1 MVHYGLTIFLSAFL
15 LFQIQPMIGKY
26 LLPRFGGSPA
36 VWTTC
41 LLFFQVLLLAGY
53 SYAYWLTSRLRPRA
67 QAALHSLLLA
77 GSLLLLPINPSAAWK
92 TIGDQSPTW
101 SILALL
107 SWSAGIPCFL
117 LSSTGPLLQDW
128 FSRSAPSASPYP
140 LYALSNLGSLLAL
153 ATYPFLIEPM
163 LPLGFQMRF
172 WSWTWTIFAISC
184 AFCCVELFRS
194 RGPGRA
200 ELVSVG
206 VPPRFSERALWF
218 GLAACGVLILMATN
232 NQMCQDVA
240 VVPFLWMLP
249 LGLYLLSLIIL
260 FHKPAWYFRR
270 SLAVAFIPAMVQV
283 CYVLYRGVFI
293 SISWQI
299 VSYSVA
305 LFVCCMICHGELV
318 RLKPEPRFLTDFYLT
333 VAAGGAVAGIFVAVA
348 APFLFKGYW
357 EFHCGLAA
365 TSLLILITRLRDGF
379 HDGRRWLLPGFWLVS
394 FCALGATLAI
404 HVLQSREDEIKSSRN
419 FHGILRILD
428 EDRSDRRQHRYTLK
442 NGRIEHGFQFQ
453 EEDKRHWPTSYYGAD
468 SGLGMAI
475 TFHPRRLEKRQD
487 SRNLRI
493 GVVGLGTGTI
503 AAYGEAED
511 YFRFYEINPDVVH
524 LAAGYFTY
532 LKDSPARIEIIKG
545 DARLSMER
553 ELASGQAQQFDVLA
567 IDAFSSDAIPVHL
580 LTSECFGIYWY
591 HLKPDGILA
600 VHVSSRYFEL
610 TPVVRASALLTGGPG
625 AKVLRILAENNDIQG
640 TDASEWLLVS
650 KNDQFLNSGP
660 VQLAV
665 KPWPENA
672 PPFLHWTDD
681 YSNLFRALN

>member
-1 MVHYGLTIFLSAFL
+1 MVPYGLTIFLSAFL
-15 LFQIQPMIGKY
+15 LFQVQPMIGKY

-77 GSLLLLPINPSAAWK
+77 GSLLLLPVNPSAAWK
-92 TIGDQSPTW
+92 TTGESPTW

-107 SWSAGIPCFL
+107 SWSAGVPCFL
-117 LSSTGPLLQDW
+117 LASTGPLLQDW
-128 FSRSAPSASPYP
+128 FSRSTPSASPYP

-153 ATYPFLIEPM
+153 ATYPFLIEPL

-172 WSWTWTIFAISC
+172 WSWTWAIFAISC
-184 AFCCVELFRS
+184 GFCCVELFRA
-194 RGPGRA
+194 RDPDRT
-200 ELVSVG
+200 ELLSAGVG
-206 VPPRFSERALWF
+206 PRFSERALWF
-218 GLAACGVLILMATN
+218 SLAACGVLILMATN

-270 SLAVAFIPAMVQV
+270 CLAMAFIPAMVQV

-299 VSYSVA
+299 ASYSVA

-333 VAAGGAVAGIFVAVA
+333 VAAGGAAAGIFVAVA

-357 EFHCGLAA
+357 EFHFGLAA
-365 TSLLILITRLRDGF
+365 TALLIFITRLREGF
-379 HDGRRWLLPGFWLVS
+379 LDRRRWLLTGFWLVS
-394 FCALGATLAI
+394 LCALATTLTI

-428 EDRSDRRQHRYTLK
+428 EDSADRRQHRYTLK

-475 TFHPRRLEKRQD
+475 TFHPRRLDNRQE

-503 AAYGEAED
+503 AAYGEAAD
-511 YFRFYEINPDVVH
+511 YLRFYEINPEVVH
-524 LAAGYFTY
+524 LAGSYFTY
-532 LKDSPARIEIIKG
+532 LKDSPARIEIIEG

-553 ELASGQAQQFDVLA
+553 EMASGQTQQLDVLA

-580 LTSECFGIYWY
+580 LTSECFRIYWY
-591 HLKPDGILA
+591 HLKQDGILA

-610 TPVVRASALLTGGPG
+610 APVVRASALLTGGPG
-625 AKVLRILAENNDIQG
+625 AKVLRILAESNDIQG

-665 KPWPENA
+665 KPWPENVA
-672 PPFLHWTDD
+672 PFLHWTDD